1 MEVAVG
7 NGHGFHHVGV
17 FLFHYAPQTV
27 EVVIK
32 AVVITRSPVFF
43 KIQLRPIK
51 LPEPHDVPF
60 QLTRQ

>member
-32 AVVITRSPVFF
+32 AVVITRSPRLLQNTTSNN
-43 KIQLRPIK
+43 KTAR
-51 LPEPHDVPF
+51 
-60 QLTRQ
+60 TA